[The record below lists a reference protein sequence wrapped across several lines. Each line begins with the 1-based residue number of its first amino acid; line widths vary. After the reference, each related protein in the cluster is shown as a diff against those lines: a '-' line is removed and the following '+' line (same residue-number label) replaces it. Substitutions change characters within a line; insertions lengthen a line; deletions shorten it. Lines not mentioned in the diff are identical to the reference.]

1 VIRPISNLSI
11 TAGLRVE
18 QENLSG
24 PGYLPFDPQAE
35 TDRFIAEAA
44 ELSGPEFTQR
54 QQRAG
59 IRART
64 YIAYEDRVGA
74 LKSVQAQ
81 FPGIELLPAGYFI
94 QQASFQLYRQSDD
107 INIHNTNISPRLALS
122 WDPWNDGKT
131 KFAVSAGRYYDKIF
145 LAVLTQESQP
155 VNAIFRMPVT
165 ATGEV
170 PFDPTFTYT
179 SIDRNLKTPYNDE
192 YTISAQRTFLQENSI
207 SLTYVRRSFK
217 RQLERHNINQ
227 VPGDFG
233 RCVVPQTADQN
244 ALEDSP
250 GNGQQVLDPYTLTY
264 YEDTDPGDGDGRLD
278 DCTGRQVS
286 SEDTAGG
293 GEGGGG
299 GTGGVL
305 QRPDGVPDFY
315 VLNPTWGDIRVL
327 GNQNT
332 AEYEGLTLEFVRRQ
346 YKNWQMEAS
355 YTLSRA
361 IGDSE
366 DFSLLLGNDRSTL
379 EQERGFLS
387 FDKTHSVKVNA
398 TCITPWGFRLG
409 GAVRWES
416 GLPYSIVVRN
426 SSTSEVMPLYD
437 DFNPKFLSQRTSYP
451 THQRNDQR
459 NSSAWNFDVNLV
471 KELNLPKG
479 MNLQIQAKIFN
490 LLGED
495 TYIVYNNDTKLG
507 EQVNGT
513 SKYGA
518 GCR

>member
-1 VIRPISNLSI
+1 
-11 TAGLRVE
+11 
-18 QENLSG
+18 
-24 PGYLPFDPQAE
+24 
-35 TDRFIAEAA
+35 
-44 ELSGPEFTQR
+44 
-54 QQRAG
+54 
-59 IRART
+59 
-64 YIAYEDRVGA
+64 
-74 LKSVQAQ
+74 
-81 FPGIELLPAGYFI
+81 
-94 QQASFQLYRQSDD
+94 
-107 INIHNTNISPRLALS
+107 
-122 WDPWNDGKT
+122 
-131 KFAVSAGRYYDKIF
+131 
-145 LAVLTQESQP
+145 
-155 VNAIFRMPVT
+155 
-165 ATGEV
+165 
-170 PFDPTFTYT
+170 
-179 SIDRNLKTPYNDE
+179 
-192 YTISAQRTFLQENSI
+192 
-207 SLTYVRRSFK
+207 
-217 RQLERHNINQ
+217 
-227 VPGDFG
+227 
-233 RCVVPQTADQN
+233 
-244 ALEDSP
+244 LEDSP

-513 SKYGA
+513 DDATRRFGRRYEIGMRLA
-518 GCR
+518 F